1 MKSGES
7 KTGENE
13 GEGGDDIV
21 SDKKTPTHLELNLRE
36 FNLGRDFSQQSD

>member
-1 MKSGES
+1 MKSNES

-13 GEGGDDIV
+13 VEGGDGV
-21 SDKKTPTHLELNLRE
+21 VADKKTPTKLNLRE